1 MINKIRK
8 VVIESQNFIA
18 LRQLR
23 KMQNL
28 LNQFKDEFGQLNWN
42 KELEDNIDLGKT
54 NQSIRYLEDSIHNWI
69 DAIKDKD

>member
-1 MINKIRK
+1 MHKK
-8 VVIESQNFIA
+8 VKQNVIESQNFIA

-42 KELEDNIDLGKT
+42 KELEDRIDLAVT
-54 NQSIRYLEDSIHNWI
+54 NQSIRYLEDSITNWI
-69 DAIKDKD
+69 EAIKELG